1 MGNCQATIETSNPT
15 TVLVIQFPANGRVE
29 KHYSP
34 LSARQVMTAH
44 PGHYVAL
51 LLTTTTAAAAFN
63 ATDNKNNA
71 VPVRITRIKLLKPTD
86 TLLLGHV
93 YRLMTAQDIAK
104 GLRVK
109 SGSKMMMMM
118 SQQRPCSNKFKEK
131 SITSDSNSGLVHK
144 NQQVKDEKHRYSS
157 GRWQPSLL
165 SISEAAG
172 S

>member
-15 TVLVIQFPANGRVE
+15 SVLVIQFPANGRVE

-34 LSARQVMTAH
+34 LSARQVMAAH

-51 LLTTTTAAAAFN
+51 LLTTTTAAAFN
-63 ATDNKNNA
+63 GADNKNNV
-71 VPVRITRIKLLKPTD
+71 VPVRVTRIKLLKPTD

-104 GLRVK
+104 GLRMK
-109 SGSKMMMMM
+109 SGSKMMMM
-118 SQQRPCSNKFKEK
+118 SQQRSCSNKFKEK
-131 SITSDSNSGLVHK
+131 STTSNSNSGLVHK

-157 GRWQPSLL
+157 GRWQPSLV

-172 S
+172 SS